1 MSTGRVAPSPII
13 YPDDLPIAQRRDD
26 LLAAI
31 RDNQVIVVAGE
42 TGSGKSTQLPKFCL
56 ELGRGVDSWIGHT
69 QPRRIA
75 ARAVA
80 ERVAAELNSELGDT
94 VGYAVRFTDRVSDQ
108 TMIKVMTDGILLAE
122 IQRDRTL
129 ARYDTIIIDEAHERS
144 LNIDFLLGY
153 LAQLLPRRPDLKVII
168 TSATIDTERFA
179 QHFDNAPIVEVSG
192 RTYPVDIRYQ
202 PLDTKPPVEQVQGI
216 CDAVTELFTEG
227 DGDVLVFCSG
237 EREIRD
243 AVDAIG
249 DLQLPSTEVLPL
261 YARLSAA
268 EQHRVFSS
276 HKGRRV
282 VVATNVAETS
292 LTVPGIKY
300 VIDTGTARIS
310 RFNRRTKV
318 QRLPI
323 EAISQAS
330 ANQRSGRC
338 GRIAPGIAIRLF
350 AEDDYEDR
358 PEFTEPEI
366 QRTNLASVIL
376 QMTSLGLGNVESFPF
391 VDPPD
396 HRAIQD
402 GIALLEELAAVQ
414 WQTPSEGRRRRRARS
429 TGQAQPDEPS
439 RTLALT
445 PIGRRLAKLPVDPR
459 LGRMLLAAD
468 EYGCIDEVMII
479 VSALSIQ
486 DPRERPRD
494 ENQQAAAESHKR
506 FANDDSD
513 FITLLNLWRYL
524 GEQRKA
530 LSSNAFRRRCRGEF
544 LHYLRIREWQDIHSQ
559 LRRVAK
565 EIGLRRNSSP
575 ASHDVVHQALL
586 PGLLSQ
592 IGAKDTK
599 ADQRGRPSLEYRGAR
614 NAKFAIAP
622 GSALSKKSAKW
633 VMAAE
638 MVETNR
644 LWARVAAR
652 TQPELIEA
660 AADHLVKRSY
670 TDPAWDP
677 ERGAAMARESV
688 TLYGLPLVTGRAVMW
703 GRIDEADARDL
714 FIRHALLDGEWDRE
728 HGFIAHNSEMV
739 AEVHQLEA
747 RARRSDMLVDVEVLV
762 DWFGERLPSHII
774 SVRHFDRWWKK
785 TRDDAPELLSL
796 SVSDLIVDDA
806 STADP
811 EAFPSTWQFGDIT
824 LELTYEFD
832 PTSPD
837 DGVTINI
844 PASELGHIEAMSFD
858 WLVPG
863 LRADLVTS
871 LIRSMP
877 KEYRKA
883 LVPIPDTVEAVVPI
897 LAASNRPITEALRDE
912 LARRGGVDIPHGALD
927 LENLPLHLR
936 PNFRVVDHDGQPL
949 ATGGNLGALRAL
961 LDEQVRTSLD
971 ASAHDLGRGGITEW
985 DFGDLPR
992 YVEIEGSGH
1001 TVRTYPALVDEG
1013 DSVAIRLVASENEQ
1027 RVAIWAGTRR
1037 LLVLNRPSVSNAL
1050 RSLLTN
1056 DVKLAL
1062 LRSPYTSP
1070 AEWFDDV
1077 LGCAVDEIM
1086 VERDAP
1092 AWTKSEWDQLLHH
1105 VRDGL
1110 PTRVS
1115 RIGEVSTGLL
1125 HDVQVIEKML
1135 TTVTAPKFA
1144 DATTDVR
1151 YQLDSLIYPGFLTG
1165 VGARNLGNVG
1175 RYLTAIEHRLDR
1187 LAENPR
1193 RDSEAMARVQRLDR
1207 DHDRLVE
1214 QQGWTPDLE
1223 AIVWQLQ
1230 ELRVSFFAQ
1239 HVGASGQVSEKR
1251 IRTALNTVAKPN
1263 R

>member
-1 MSTGRVAPSPII
+1 VNSGRVAPSPIT

-56 ELGRGVDSWIGHT
+56 EVGRGVDGWIGHT

-80 ERVAAELNSELGDT
+80 ERVASELGSELGDT
-94 VGYAVRFTDRVSDQ
+94 VGYAVRFTDKVGDQ
-108 TMIKVMTDGILLAE
+108 TMVKVMTDGILLAE
-122 IQRDRTL
+122 IQRDRAL

-168 TSATIDTERFA
+168 TSATIDTDRFSR
-179 QHFDNAPIVEVSG
+179 HFDNAPIVEVSG
-192 RTYPVDIRYQ
+192 RAHPVEIRYQ
-202 PLDTKPPVEQVQGI
+202 PLDQQPPIEQVQGI

-237 EREIRD
+237 EREIRN
-243 AVDAIG
+243 AVDAVV
-249 DLQLPSTEVLPL
+249 DLQLPHTQVLPL

-268 EQHRVFSS
+268 EQHRVFSQ

-350 AEDDYEDR
+350 AEDDYDAR

-376 QMTSLGLGNVESFPF
+376 QMTSLGLGDVGSFPF

-402 GIALLEELAAVQ
+402 GISLLEELAAVQ
-414 WQTPSEGRRRRRARS
+414 WQKSKTKRRGGPKGARS
-429 TGQAQPDEPS
+429 GQSGPDSAPHILEL
-439 RTLALT
+439 TAL
-445 PIGRRLAKLPVDPR
+445 GRKLAKLPVDPR

-468 EYGCIDEVMII
+468 EYGCVDELLII
-479 VSALSIQ
+479 ASALSIQ

-494 ENQQAAAESHKR
+494 NQQAAAESHKR
-506 FANDDSD
+506 FADEDSD

-530 LSSNAFRRRCRGEF
+530 LSSNAFRRQCRSEF
-544 LHYLRIREWQDIHSQ
+544 LHYLRIREWQDVHSQ

-565 EIGLRRNSSP
+565 EIGLRRNESP
-575 ASHDVVHQALL
+575 ADHDVVHQALL

-592 IGAKDTK
+592 VGAKDTK
-599 ADQRGRPSLEYRGAR
+599 ADARGRQSVEYHGAR

-622 GSALSKKSAKW
+622 GSAMSKKSPKW
-633 VMAAE
+633 IMAAE

-644 LWARVAAR
+644 LWARVTAR
-652 TQPELIEA
+652 TQPELIEI
-660 AADHLVKRSY
+660 AADHLVKRRY
-670 TDPAWDP
+670 TDPAWDL
-677 ERGAAMARESV
+677 ERGAAMAKESV
-688 TLYGLPLVTGRAVMW
+688 TLYGLPLVSGRWVMW

-714 FIRHALLDGEWDRE
+714 FIRHALIDGEWERE
-728 HGFIAHNSEMV
+728 HPFITHNAEMV
-739 AEVHQLEA
+739 TEVHQLEA

-762 DWFGERLPSHII
+762 NWFDERLPHHII

-785 TRDDAPELLSL
+785 AGPDSPDLLSFTL
-796 SVSDLIVDDA
+796 GDLIVDDA
-806 STADP
+806 AAADP
-811 EAFPSTWQFGDIT
+811 DAFPTHWHYGDVA
-824 LELTYEFD
+824 LALTYEFD
-832 PTSPD
+832 PSSPN
-837 DGVTINI
+837 DGVTVDI
-844 PASELGHIEAMSFD
+844 PAGLLGQVDGAGFD

-863 LRADLVTS
+863 LRADLVTG

-877 KEYRKA
+877 KQYRKA
-883 LVPIPDTVEAVVPI
+883 LVPIPETVEAVLPH
-897 LAASNRPITEALRDE
+897 LAPGASALVETLRAE
-912 LARRGGVDIPHGALD
+912 LGRHGGVDIPNGVLD

-936 PNFRVVDHDGQPL
+936 PNFRIVNHDGQAL
-949 ATGGNLGALRAL
+949 ATGGDLGALRSL

-971 ASAHDLGRGGITEW
+971 ASTHNLERAGLTEW
-985 DFGDLPR
+985 DFGELPR

-1013 DSVAIRLVASENEQ
+1013 DSVAIRLVSSAPEQ
-1027 RVAIWAGTRR
+1027 RLVTWAGTRR
-1037 LLVLNRPSVSNAL
+1037 LLVLNRPSVSKAL

-1062 LRSPYTSP
+1062 LQSPYPTA

-1086 VERDAP
+1086 AERDAP
-1092 AWTKSEWDQLLHH
+1092 AWTLAEWDRLLGH
-1105 VRDGL
+1105 VRYGL
-1110 PTRVS
+1110 PAGVG
-1115 RIGEVSTGLL
+1115 RIGGVSAALL
-1125 HDVQVIEKML
+1125 QQVHTIEQML
-1135 TTVTAPKFA
+1135 AIVTAPKFA
-1144 DATTDVR
+1144 GATADMR
-1151 YQLDSLIYPGFLTG
+1151 CQLDSLIYPGFLTG
-1165 VGARNLGNVG
+1165 VGARNLGNVE
-1175 RYLTAIEHRLDR
+1175 RYLAAIEHRLDR
-1187 LAENPR
+1187 LAENP
-1193 RDSEAMARVQRLDR
+1193 DR
-1207 DHDRLVE
+1207 DHDAMVRVHRLDHE
-1214 QQGWTPDLE
+1214 HDRLIDQQGWTPQVE

-1230 ELRVSFFAQ
+1230 ELRVSLFAQ
-1239 HVGASGQVSEKR
+1239 HVGAVGQVSEKR
-1251 IRTALNTVAKPN
+1251 IRNALDAASRPSG
-1263 R
+1263 